1 MYGVIQVIPQL
12 DYSVIVY
19 FSDGII
25 KKYDTKPLI
34 EKGMFKKI
42 ADIETFTKT
51 CTVMNNTLAWNISG
65 HYDPY
70 SCLDIAPDTI
80 YNNSITISDPLSV

>member
-1 MYGVIQVIPQL
+1 MYEVIQVIPQL
-12 DYSVIVY
+12 DFSVIVY

-25 KKYDTKPLI
+25 KKYDAKPLI
-34 EKGMFKKI
+34 EKGIFRKI

-51 CTVMNNTLAWNISG
+51 CTVMNNTLAWDINSN
-65 HYDPY
+65 YDPY

-80 YNNSITISDPLSV
+80 YSNSITISDPLAS